1 MKKNRPSN
9 TFLSAAVA
17 GLIAGSTLAAGAAQ
31 AQQQGPDPTKTPAAT
46 QKEKNS
52 CSGPNGCGSKKSGD
66 KKAGPADTDKH
77 ACKGQNA
84 CKGKGGCKT
93 DKNACKG
100 QNACKGMGGCATDGK
115 AHPKPTEKAG

>member
-1 MKKNRPSN
+1 MKTNRPSN
-9 TFLSAAVA
+9 AYLSAIVA
-17 GLIAGSTLAAGAAQ
+17 GLIAGSSLLAATAQ
-31 AQQQGPDPTKTPAAT
+31 ASPTDPATTPTAT
-46 QKEKNS
+46 EKDKNA
-52 CSGPNGCGSKKSGD
+52 CSGPNGCSGKKASD
-66 KKAGPADTDKH
+66 KKAAAAESDKH

-100 QNACKGMGGCATDGK
+100 QNACKGKGGCATDGK

>member
-9 TFLSAAVA
+9 AYLSAVVA

-31 AQQQGPDPTKTPAAT
+31 ANVTSPDAAKTPAAT
-46 QKEKNS
+46 QKDKNS
-52 CSGPNGCGSKKSGD
+52 CGGPNGCGSKKDGD
-66 KKAGPADTDKH
+66 KKAGPAESDKH

-115 AHPKPTEKAG
+115 VHPKPTEKAG